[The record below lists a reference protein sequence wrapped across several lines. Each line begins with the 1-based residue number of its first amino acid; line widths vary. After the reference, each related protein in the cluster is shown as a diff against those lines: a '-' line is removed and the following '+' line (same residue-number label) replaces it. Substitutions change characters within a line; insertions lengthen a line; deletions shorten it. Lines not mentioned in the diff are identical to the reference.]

1 MQSFHE
7 VVVNEHVV
15 VLNML
20 DELELLNG
28 CTKDLV
34 IGSVMYDQEHDE
46 LYNLFIDIKRRN
58 KGHAEALLKEAIS
71 RYSPK
76 HITASTAYGSDILRL
91 MRLYDKVGF
100 KTDNIRLTRKI

>member
-1 MQSFHE
+1 MRSFHE
-7 VVVNEHVV
+7 VVVNEHIV

-20 DELELLNG
+20 DEFKILNNSPYN
-28 CTKDLV
+28 LV
-34 IGSVMYDQEHDE
+34 IGSVMYDQEHGE

-58 KGHAEALLKEAIS
+58 EGNAEALLKEAIS

-76 HITASTAYGSDILRL
+76 YITASTAYGSDVLRL
-91 MRLYDKVGF
+91 MHLYDKVGF